1 MSKQAIATDLAPA
14 AIGTYSQAVRSGH
27 TVYFS
32 GQIPLDPLTQEM
44 VSGDFEVHVERAF
57 LNLRAVAEAAGGSL
71 DKIVKLNVYL
81 VDMGDFPKVNACMEK
96 FFTPPFPARAA
107 LAVAALPKDALV
119 EVDAVMVLD

>member
-1 MSKQAIATDLAPA
+1 MSKQAIATDHAPA

-44 VSGDFEVHVERAF
+44 VSGDFGVHVERAF

-71 DKIVKLNVYL
+71 DQIVKLTVYL
-81 VDMGDFPKVNACMEK
+81 VDMGNFPAVNACMEQ
-96 FFTPPFPARAA
+96 FFSEPFPARAA
-107 LAVAALPKDALV
+107 LAVAALPKAALV